1 MKDPGGRRDAG
12 TDDGRGFA
20 VGRWRPWGTR
30 LMLLALPGWLLLVP
44 CASVSG
50 QVPGQGEVF
59 VQAARAVDGMG
70 NRILR
75 PVIQV
80 RDNRI
85 VSVTAGGQAPPGA
98 RVLDLGD
105 ATLLPGLIDAH
116 VHISNHFGGQG
127 ERRSLTALH
136 GARSAR
142 VLLEHGFTTV
152 RTLGSPDYA
161 DVDLRDAIRE
171 GLVPGP
177 RLLVSGNGI
186 SEGAAAGA
194 EGDRVQLG
202 EAPAGETL
210 LRELVMERAAAGV
223 DWIKVFATRSS
234 RAGGTPTYS
243 QEQLDWIVD
252 EARRAGLPVSIHAHA
267 ADGVRRAVLAG
278 ARTVEHGSLLDQDVI
293 RLMASRSDVYLAPNL
308 YLSEYYLEHG
318 QRFGYGAEELEW
330 TARLLPVRTETF
342 GDAFRGGVSIVFSTD
357 ANSGWIWSGTTALEF
372 DRRNA
377 AGQTPKDIVVS
388 ATSRAAEALML
399 SDSLGDLKAG
409 LLADI
414 IAVEGDPLEDVSAL
428 GRVVFVMLDGRVVP
442 RAPPGG

>member
-1 MKDPGGRRDAG
+1 MPGVNGCGGSSAG
-12 TDDGRGFA
+12 GCRT
-20 VGRWRPWGTR
+20 WGIR
-30 LMLLALPGWLLLVP
+30 LFLLTLPGLAVLP
-44 CASVSG
+44 PGPPVSA
-50 QVPGQGEVF
+50 QVPGHGEIYLR
-59 VQAARAVDGMG
+59 AARAVDGGG
-70 NRILR
+70 NRIPG
-75 PVIQV
+75 PVIHV

-85 VSVTAGGQAPPGA
+85 VSVAAGGEVPSGA

-105 ATLLPGLIDAH
+105 ATILPGLIDAH
-116 VHISNHFGGQG
+116 VHITNHFDAQG

-194 EGDRVQLG
+194 EGDRARVG
-202 EAPAGETL
+202 EPPAGEGL
-210 LRELVMERAAAGV
+210 LRELVRERAAAGV

-243 QEQLDWIVD
+243 REQLDWIVD
-252 EARRAGLPVSIHAHA
+252 EARRARLPVSIHAHA
-267 ADGVRRAVLAG
+267 AEGVRRAVLAG
-278 ARTVEHGSLLDQDVI
+278 ARTVEHGSLLDEEVI
-293 RLMASRSDVYLAPNL
+293 RLMASRPDVYLAPNL
-308 YLSEYYLEHG
+308 YLSEYYLQHG

-342 GDAFRGGVSIVFSTD
+342 GEAFRGGVSIVFSTD

-372 DRRNA
+372 DRRSA
-377 AGQTPKDIVVS
+377 AGQTAADIVVS

-399 SDSLGDLKAG
+399 ADSLGDLKPG

-414 IAVEGDPLEDVSAL
+414 IAVDGDPLEDVSAL

-442 RAPPGG
+442 RPPAGGD